1 MARYGLIIDVD
12 RCSGCYNCFVACKDE
27 HCGNDHLPVAAS
39 QPEMGHYWMNI
50 VEKERGQYPK
60 VKVASIPVTC
70 MQCAEAPCLAAA
82 AAAGAPGA
90 VYRRDDGIVIIDPVK
105 SKGRRELV
113 EACPYGVIFWNEAAG
128 LPQKCTLCAHLLDA
142 GWREP
147 RCVEACPTGALI
159 FGDLHDSATEIAVA
173 TAAGGLE
180 ELHPGHATKP
190 TTKYRGLPR
199 KFVAGTVYLADVDEC
214 AEGVDVV
221 CRRGDVTLVT
231 TTNAFGDFEFEG
243 LEDDT
248 HYAIIMYKDGYA
260 KKVLPAY
267 TTKDQYLG
275 DILLLR
281 ES

>member
-12 RCSGCYNCFVACKDE
+12 KCSGCYNCFVACKDE

-105 SKGRRELV
+105 AKGHKALV

-142 GWREP
+142 GWKEP

-159 FGDLHDSATEIAVA
+159 FGDLDDSATEIAEA

-180 ELHPGHATKP
+180 ELQPRARDQADHEIPWASAKV
-190 TTKYRGLPR
+190 RGR
-199 KFVAGTVYLADVDEC
+199 NRVSRG
-214 AEGVDVV
+214 
-221 CRRGDVTLVT
+221 CRRVRGGRRRRVPARRSDV
-231 TTNAFGDFEFEG
+231 GH
-243 LEDDT
+243 DD
-248 HYAIIMYKDGYA
+248 
-260 KKVLPAY
+260 
-267 TTKDQYLG
+267 QCFRR
-275 DILLLR
+275 LR
-281 ES
+281 VRRAGG